1 VLEVESGVLQVKDE
15 AAVHSEAKV
24 ETVACSKAGDD
35 AAACSK
41 VGDDAVACSGAGI
54 EDGIWQRH
62 CDV

>member
-1 VLEVESGVLQVKDE
+1 
-15 AAVHSEAKV
+15 VHSEAKV

-35 AAACSK
+35 AAVCSK